1 MRFCWHIDG
10 TTCPACRENQVSRTW
25 GKPKTQPFDFSPV
38 TDYAT
43 NKDLEDLRREVYELR
58 KIVKELLNKL
68 K

>member
-1 MRFCWHIDG
+1 MKFCWHIDG
-10 TTCPACRENQVSRTW
+10 TTCPACRDNQITAW